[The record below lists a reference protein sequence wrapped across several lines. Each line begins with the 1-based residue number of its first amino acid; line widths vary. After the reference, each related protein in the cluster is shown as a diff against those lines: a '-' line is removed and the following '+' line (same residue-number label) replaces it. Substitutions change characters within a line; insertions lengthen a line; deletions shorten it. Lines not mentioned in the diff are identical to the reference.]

1 MRIVSINVGIPRE
14 VIHGGKILRT
24 GIFKEVVHGSVYLKT
39 LNLQGDRQADL
50 SVHGGPSKAVYV
62 YPAEHYEYW
71 RRKIPDLKLPW
82 GAFGENFS
90 VEGLSE
96 KTTQIGDRFQIG
108 TARVRVT
115 EPRLPCYK
123 LAAKFGREDIIK
135 LFLRSRRTG
144 FYLAV
149 EQEGHVSAGNAIEL
163 VSRDTNS
170 VTILEFVEIYLKKE
184 KDKRAME
191 KVLRAKA
198 LPPNWRSYFEEQIA
212 RMKRTQPRPEAN
224 CQKPCGS

>member
-14 VIHGGKILRT
+14 VFHGGKILRT
-24 GIFKEVVHGSVYLKT
+24 GIFKEPVHGSVYLKT

-62 YPAEHYEYW
+62 YPVEHYEYW
-71 RRKIPDLKLPW
+71 RGKLPGMKLPW
-82 GAFGENFS
+82 GAFGENLS

-115 EPRLPCYK
+115 EPRLPCSK

-149 EQEGHVSAGNAIEL
+149 EREGSVSAGNAMEL
-163 VSRDTNS
+163 VSRDANS
-170 VTILEFVEIYLKKE
+170 VTILEFLEIYLKKG
-184 KDKRAME
+184 KDKQAME
-191 KVLRAKA
+191 RALQTKA
-198 LPPNWRSYFEEQIA
+198 LPQSWRVYFQEQIRA
-212 RMKRTQPRPEAN
+212 IPEK
-224 CQKPCGS
+224 Q